1 MIKIEVLIY
10 LPIILGFLTLLA
22 KPWSKW
28 VALPSALLALVLAG
42 IVFFDKQASTLS
54 SGIFLAAAFFT
65 FSTIL
70 YSIKFAEGKEYQN
83 KLLGYFIISLGATAG
98 IVFAVDYAVMVAF
111 WGILGTYLY
120 LCIGLGGSNAAA
132 AAKKTLI
139 IVGGTDAL
147 MLVGVGIIYCI
158 TNSLT
163 IGYVPIPLNGLLPIL
178 AFLFIAVGALT
189 KAGAIPLHSWIPDS
203 AEVAPLPVMAFLPAA
218 IDKLVGIYLLY
229 RISINIFLVV
239 PNSAVSLCLLTIGS
253 ITIIV
258 AVMAAL
264 IQHNLKKLFSFHAV
278 SQVGYM
284 VIGIGSGIPIA
295 IAGGL
300 FHMLNHAIY
309 KSLLF
314 LTAGAVEKETGT
326 TELDQLGGLG
336 KIMPITFTCALI
348 ASLSISGIPPF
359 NGFVSKWMIYQ
370 GIVELAKFGPLW
382 IIWLTAAMF
391 GSALTLASFVKIL
404 HAVFLGQQANTAAK
418 AHEVHWTM
426 WLPMAT
432 LAFICV
438 VFGVFAFPLP
448 LTHFILPVVG
458 TVAFIGSFSPVIALA
473 LLIVG
478 LLIGWIIYKAGNS
491 KQISTKPIYIGGEIL
506 SSDQTK
512 VSGTTFYNTIKDW
525 GFLPKIYKA
534 AEQQLFD
541 LYAILGKVSNGIAG
555 MLGYLHDGHLQTY
568 LAWMLLGILLL
579 GLTFYFEYFGP
590 FLGI

>member
-10 LPIILGFLTLLA
+10 LPIILGFVTLLA
-22 KPWSKW
+22 KSWSKW

-65 FSTIL
+65 FSTVL

-120 LCIGLGGSNAAA
+120 LCIGLGGSDAAA

-139 IVGGTDAL
+139 IVGSTDAL

-158 TNSLT
+158 TNSLN
-163 IGYVPIPLNGLLPIL
+163 IGSIPIPLNGPLPIL
-178 AFLFIAVGALT
+178 AFLFIAVGALA

-229 RISINIFLVV
+229 RISTNIFLVV

-253 ITIIV
+253 ITVIV

-264 IQHNLKKLFSFHAV
+264 IQTNLKKLISFQAV
-278 SQVGYM
+278 AQVGYM

-314 LTAGAVEKETGT
+314 LTAGAVEKETST
-326 TELDQLGGLG
+326 TELNQLGGLG
-336 KIMPITFTCALI
+336 KIMPITFACALI
-348 ASLSISGIPPF
+348 ASLSSSGIPPF
-359 NGFVSKWMIYQ
+359 NGFFSKWMIYQ

-404 HAVFLGQQANTAAK
+404 HAVFLGQQSKAAAK
-418 AHEVHWTM
+418 AGEVHWTM

-432 LAFICV
+432 LAFLCV

-448 LTHFILPVVG
+448 LAHFILPVVG
-458 TVAFIGSFSPVIALA
+458 TVAFTGSFSPVIALA

-478 LLIGWIIYKAGNS
+478 LLIGWIIYLAGNT
-491 KQISTKPIYIGGEIL
+491 KQIVTKPIYMGGELL
-506 SSDQTK
+506 SSEQTK

-541 LYAILGKVSNGIAG
+541 LYAILGKLSNGMAR